1 MLGGHVLD
9 PRLHGVGCEG
19 TITAIGQTKKGRRL
33 GMLRA
38 LVVAQAG
45 RALEALLAVG
55 TVVVHVTVV
64 FLKVL
69 VAVE

>member
-9 PRLHGVGCEG
+9 PRLHGVRCEG
-19 TITAIGQTKKGRRL
+19 AITTIGQTEKGRRL

>member
-9 PRLHGVGCEG
+9 PRLHGVRCEG
-19 TITAIGQTKKGRRL
+19 AIAAVGRTENGCWL

-45 RALEALLAVG
+45 LALEALLAVG
-55 TVVVHVTVV
+55 TVVVYVTVV
-64 FLKVL
+64 FLKFF